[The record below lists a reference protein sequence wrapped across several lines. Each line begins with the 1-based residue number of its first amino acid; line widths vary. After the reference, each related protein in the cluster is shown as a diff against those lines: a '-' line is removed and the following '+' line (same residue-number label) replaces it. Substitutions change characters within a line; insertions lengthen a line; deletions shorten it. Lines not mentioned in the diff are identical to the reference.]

1 MIEVSCRAM
10 VLEHDVDS
18 ASHWES
24 GQVGS
29 GIEGQSESG
38 CTKVA
43 CGRQLSSGNVQ

>member
-10 VLEHDVDS
+10 VLKHDVDFTP
-18 ASHWES
+18 HWES

-43 CGRQLSSGNVQ
+43 CDR